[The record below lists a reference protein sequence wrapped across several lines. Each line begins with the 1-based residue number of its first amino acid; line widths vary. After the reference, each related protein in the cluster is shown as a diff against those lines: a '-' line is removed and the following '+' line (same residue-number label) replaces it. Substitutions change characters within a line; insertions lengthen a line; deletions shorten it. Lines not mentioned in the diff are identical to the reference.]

1 MQGEREFFAPRY
13 ETAQQQSRLPDF
25 RNLLYWQPELAL
37 AAGQPR
43 TLTFYTSDQV
53 GRYLVVVAQGLA
65 ADGRAGSTSVVLEVK
80 PAL

>member
-53 GRYLVVVAQGLA
+53 GRYLVVAQGLA

-80 PAL
+80 LAL